1 MGNFDERRSETVLR
15 CNHSTTG
22 QYCDPQ
28 LIEWQT
34 QGYLNIKQ
42 SCSDC
47 WLGVHQLQLSNPL
60 GYDPDLASNFA
71 SLTSACNATK
81 YSYTTPTAYA
91 LNASATTIPATAF
104 ATATPP
110 PTCPGKSF
118 AVQHT
123 DTCTSVSQR
132 LNVSTFSLL
141 YENHLDLYCRNFHVS
156 VGRELCSPATC
167 ETYTWQATDTCAS
180 VAAAYPPTTVPQF
193 LAWNP
198 NFNSRCHN
206 GASFIGYQV
215 CVR

>member
-1 MGNFDERRSETVLR
+1 MGNYDKRRLETVLK
-15 CNHSTTG
+15 CIHSTTG

-28 LIEWQT
+28 MIEWQT
-34 QGYLNIKQ
+34 QGYLNTTQ

-47 WLGVHQLQLSNPL
+47 WLGAQQVQLSNPL
-60 GYDPDLASNFA
+60 GYDPGLASNFA

-81 YSYTTPTAYA
+81 YSYTTPTAYG
-91 LNASATTIPATAF
+91 LNASAAASPATAS

-110 PTCPGKSF
+110 PTCTGSY
-118 AVQHT
+118 AVQDT
-123 DTCTSVSQR
+123 DTCTSVSQE
-132 LNVSTFSLL
+132 LNVSTYSLL
-141 YENHLDLYCRNFHVS
+141 YENNLDLYCRNFNAS
-156 VGRELCSPATC
+156 VGTDLCSPATC

-180 VAAAYPPTTVPQF
+180 VALAYPPTTVPQF

-198 NFNSRCHN
+198 NFNSLCQN